1 MNQEAHGAA
10 SSLSPD
16 LIPTQPDLPYD
27 ATDVDDGAMTTTGHQ
42 GLGCSLSDEKDTL
55 VGGKRE

>member
-1 MNQEAHGAA
+1 MNQESQGEL
-10 SSLSPD
+10 SSPGPD
-16 LIPTQPDLPYD
+16 LIPMQPDLPYD

-55 VGGKRE
+55 VG